1 MKSEISKFREKIQGY
16 GQREQEGIEKALS
29 LALEGNASPET
40 AGTAG
45 TEKIGKADP
54 ARLVGIA
61 SILIE
66 LNLDGDT
73 IAAALLLGNPG
84 GLPPDEGIGE
94 KFGRH
99 VALLVGEVR
108 KIGDLSAR
116 NKTVQEAENI
126 RKMLFA
132 MTTDIRVIFI
142 KLAER
147 LYAMRA
153 GESQSNPP
161 EQATGPTEEDSSS
174 SAREPAAGEIKAL
187 ARECLDIYAPLA
199 GRLGISWI
207 KDELEDLALKR
218 LNRDVY
224 NQIKEIVSGKRGER
238 AEFLNRVQGDIQRE
252 AAAIG
257 VSIEVSS
264 RAKHFY
270 SIYQKMRK
278 RNKATGDLY
287 DLFGIRILCDSIEN
301 CYTLL
306 GLVHRLWKPLDG
318 RFKDYIAMPKS
329 NGYQSLHT
337 TVFVPEAVDGNMV
350 LGIPKGGSGGK
361 MLEIQI
367 RTGEMH
373 HIAEYGI
380 ASHWLYKKGSTREL
394 VRPVDISIVNRLR
407 DWKQMEDGRKN
418 GMDARNSKSFL
429 EDIKREL
436 LKDSIYVFTPQ
447 GKVIEL
453 PVGAGPIDFAYSIHS
468 AIGERCIGAKADGS
482 IIPLSSEL
490 RNTQVVEIL
499 TSPRAHPHL
508 NWLRIVKTAK
518 ARGKIRS
525 WLEQND
531 DSIIIERNVV
541 AKKKPGS
548 QQETS
553 VPSSVPAKEIPVVQR
568 VSPDPAVNKV
578 LQVRV
583 ESGQGSY
590 ERNMMIRF
598 ARCCRPVT
606 GDPIVGYVSRGRGI
620 IVHRKNCGNLVNIPD
635 FEERKIDTEWENAV
649 SVLVRRFKINAKLSA
664 DLFSEIEGAVRKY
677 QGHLIE
683 GRLEETAANR
693 LTGFFT
699 MQLEQAGDLKK
710 VIKNIRGIPGV
721 LNIQPI

>member
-1 MKSEISKFREKIQGY
+1 MENEISKFREKIQGY
-16 GQREQEGIEKALS
+16 GQREQERIEKALA
-29 LALEGNASPET
+29 LAEEAGSSPET
-40 AGTAG
+40 AGAAG
-45 TEKIGKADP
+45 LGKADP
-54 ARLVGIA
+54 ACMVGIA

-73 IAAALLLGNPG
+73 IAAALLLGNSGGVPPG
-84 GLPPDEGIGE
+84 TPQNGGIGE

-99 VALLVGEVR
+99 VALLVEEVR
-108 KIGDLSAR
+108 KIGDISAR
-116 NKTVQEAENI
+116 NKTIQEAENI

-147 LYAMRA
+147 LYTMRA
-153 GESQSNPP
+153 PESRSNSP
-161 EQATGPTEEDSSS
+161 EQ
-174 SAREPAAGEIKAL
+174 PALGEMKAL

-224 NQIKEIVSGKRGER
+224 NQIKEIVSEKREER
-238 AEFLNRVQGDIQRE
+238 TEFLNRVQGDIRRE

-257 VSIEVSS
+257 ISIEVSS

-306 GLVHRLWKPLDG
+306 GMVHRLWKPLDG

-337 TVFVPEAVDGNMV
+337 TVFVSEAAGGNRAP
-350 LGIPKGGSGGK
+350 GIPDGAGGK

-380 ASHWLYKKGSTREL
+380 ASHWLYKKGVTREL

-407 DWKQMEDGRKN
+407 DWKQMEDSRGKN
-418 GMDARNSKSFL
+418 MDARNSKSFL

-453 PVGAGPIDFAYSIHS
+453 PAGASPIDFAYSVHS
-468 AIGERCIGAKADGS
+468 AIGEHCIGAKADGS
-482 IIPLSSEL
+482 IVPLSSEL

-499 TSPRAHPHL
+499 TSPRARPHL

-518 ARGKIRS
+518 ARSKIRS

-548 QQETS
+548 PQDAA
-553 VPSSVPAKEIPVVQR
+553 VPPDTPVKEIPVVQR
-568 VSPDPAVNKV
+568 VSPDPAANKV

-583 ESGQGSY
+583 ESSPGSY
-590 ERNMMIRF
+590 EKNMMIRF

-620 IVHRKNCGNLVNIPD
+620 IVHRKNCSNLANIPD

-649 SVLVRRFKINAKLSA
+649 SVLVRRFKIDAKLSA

-710 VIKNIRGIPGV
+710 VVKNIRGIPGV